1 MTENYG
7 PDAAKALWQSQ
18 DLELPRLS
26 PKFLHLRAN
35 DVRRIERAEAL
46 SGYAA
51 FAALSVWVVWMFAT
65 LPVVSLLTPVVWLP
79 RLIAALLYAGAIF
92 SAVWWHRVGARQ
104 VFAKSASE
112 SSGLQ
117 TYSAELKRLRD
128 SRRISWNFSVYLPGY
143 AVWIM
148 SWWRYDIWP
157 HGTAL
162 FVFVAGSFAATYL
175 WTLWHSR
182 RANEQLEDEIR
193 ALRALRG

>member
-1 MTENYG
+1 MTEND
-7 PDAAKALWQSQ
+7 PDSAKALWQSQ
-18 DLELPRLS
+18 ELELPRLS
-26 PKFLHLRAN
+26 PEFLRLRAN

-51 FAALSVWVVWMFAT
+51 FAALSAWVAWLFAT
-65 LPVVSLLTPVVWLP
+65 LPAVSILTPVVWLP

-92 SAVWWHRVGARQ
+92 SAVRWHRLGGHRA
-104 VFAKSASE
+104 FAASDSE

-117 TYSAELKRLRD
+117 TYGAELERLRD
-128 SRRISWNFSVYLPGY
+128 SRRVASNFSVYLPGY
-143 AVWIM
+143 LVWIV

-162 FVFVAGSFAATYL
+162 FVFVAGSFGAAYI

-182 RANEQLEDEIR
+182 REDERVGAEIK
-193 ALRALRG
+193 ALKTLQE